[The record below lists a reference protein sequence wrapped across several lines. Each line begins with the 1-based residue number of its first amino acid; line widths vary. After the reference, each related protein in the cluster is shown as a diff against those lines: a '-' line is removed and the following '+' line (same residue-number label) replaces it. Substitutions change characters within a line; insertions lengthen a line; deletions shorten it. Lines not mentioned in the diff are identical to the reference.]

1 MRKLRLYRHRI
12 HMAWLVLRG
21 KAMAQDP
28 RALPT
33 LTTTSGTGTMVT
45 TMQGGWR

>member
-21 KAMAQDP
+21 KVVVHDP
-28 RALPT
+28 RVT
-33 LTTTSGTGTMVT
+33 SFTTTSGTGTRVT